1 MTAAVIVMK
10 PRLSFASDWEVGIWK
25 RKGNPRLL
33 MTLKHCI
40 TKSAL
45 YAFYITWVIF
55 VISKSKDTKNGIIL
69 VILRQSK
76 RRQFG
81 LSAVSRV
88 TDSVGC
94 AISQVLLPSQ
104 QISKTQKVGQIAAQ
118 KSQTL
123 TISSSHPTGLT
134 SCQTRRERERERE
147 SFRIR
152 GGREGAGLRFGQ
164 I

>member
-69 VILRQSK
+69 VILRQSM

-94 AISQVLLPSQ
+94 AISQVLLLPSQ
-104 QISKTQKVGQIAAQ
+104 RILKTQKVCPIAANP
-118 KSQTL
+118 SQTL

-134 SCQTRRERERERE
+134 SCQTRRERERAWGEDE
-147 SFRIR
+147 K
-152 GGREGAGLRFGQ
+152 ELRFGQ

>member
-1 MTAAVIVMK
+1 
-10 PRLSFASDWEVGIWK
+10 
-25 RKGNPRLL
+25 

-69 VILRQSK
+69 VILRQSM

-88 TDSVGC
+88 TDSVDC
-94 AISQVLLPSQ
+94 AISQVLLLPSQ

-118 KSQTL
+118 TGQTL

-134 SCQTRRERERERE
+134 SCQTRREREREL
-147 SFRIR
+147 
-152 GGREGAGLRFGQ
+152 EGKTRRSWAQIWPNIAGDNFSQ
-164 I
+164 HF